1 MKLTSKIV
9 AHNMP
14 TLSTFLEHE
23 HYQLTQTTT
32 PFEVARLN
40 EAQRITLERLGSEE
54 ARHHALLGVQLKNSV
69 SGLSYPARQVSLSHS
84 ENVAVMAI
92 HQDSS
97 QCVGV
102 DIEAVHRGIHP
113 RLRAR
118 LTPSFAE
125 AQRVEKLPSLGLWC
139 VKEAL
144 WKAWEHNHQ
153 GLIKA
158 VNIRHVVEQPPQ
170 TQASQGLLFEG
181 QAQAPCGQPL
191 QWHLYEIDSLGPKAH
206 AFYVAVA
213 FGLP

>member
-1 MKLTSKIV
+1 LKSSPV
-9 AHNMP
+9 
-14 TLSTFLEHE
+14 LSTLFAHE
-23 HYQLTQTTT
+23 HYRLTQTTT
-32 PFEVARLN
+32 PVKIALLN
-40 EAQRITLERLGSEE
+40 DTQRAKLALLRSET
-54 ARHHALLGVQLKNSV
+54 ARHHALLGFQLKNILTQE
-69 SGLSYPARQVSLSHS
+69 GRNVSLSHT
-84 ENVAVMAI
+84 ENVAVMAV

-118 LTPSFAE
+118 LTPSFEE

-158 VNIRHVVEQPPQ
+158 VNIRHVVEQSPQ
-170 TQASQGLLFEG
+170 TEAPKRLLFEG

-191 QWHLYEIDSLGPKAH
+191 QWHLYEIDSLGPKAQ

>member
-1 MKLTSKIV
+1 MKSSPV
-9 AHNMP
+9 
-14 TLSTFLEHE
+14 LSTLFAHE
-23 HYQLTQTTT
+23 HYRLTQTTT
-32 PFEVARLN
+32 PVKIALLN
-40 EAQRITLERLGSEE
+40 EAQRMTLERLGSEQ
-54 ARHHALLGVQLKNSV
+54 ARHHALLGFQLKNILTQE
-69 SGLSYPARQVSLSHS
+69 GRNVSLSHT
-84 ENVAVMAI
+84 ENVAVMTV

-118 LTPSFAE
+118 LTPSFEE

-158 VNIRHVVEQPPQ
+158 VNIRHVVEQSPQ
-170 TQASQGLLFEG
+170 TEAPKRLLFEG

>member
-1 MKLTSKIV
+1 LKSSPV
-9 AHNMP
+9 
-14 TLSTFLEHE
+14 LSTLFAHE
-23 HYQLTQTTT
+23 HYRLTQTTT
-32 PFEVARLN
+32 PVKFALLN
-40 EAQRITLERLGSEE
+40 EAQRMTLERLGSEE

-69 SGLSYPARQVSLSHS
+69 SGISYPSRQVSLSHS
-84 ENVAVMAI
+84 ENVAVMAV

-118 LTPSFAE
+118 LTPSFEE

-144 WKAWEHNHQ
+144 WKAWKHNHQ

-158 VNIRHVVEQPPQ
+158 VNIRHVVEQSPQ
-170 TQASQGLLFEG
+170 TEAPKRLLFEG

-191 QWHLYEIDSLGPKAH
+191 QWHLYEIDSLGPKAQ

-213 FGLP
+213 FSLP

>member
-1 MKLTSKIV
+1 
-9 AHNMP
+9 MP
-14 TLSTFLEHE
+14 THSTLFAHK
-23 HYQLTQTTT
+23 HYQITQTTT
-32 PFEVARLN
+32 PVKIALLN
-40 EAQRITLERLGSEE
+40 QTQRMTLERLGSEQ
-54 ARHHALLGVQLKNSV
+54 ARHHALLGIQLKNSV
-69 SGLSYPARQVSLSHS
+69 SGISYPTRHMSLSHS
-84 ENVAVMAI
+84 ENVAVMAV

-118 LTPSFAE
+118 LTPSFEE

-158 VNIRHVVEQPPQ
+158 VNICHVVEQSPKTEAPNP
-170 TQASQGLLFEG
+170 LLFEG

-191 QWHLYEIDSLGPKAH
+191 HWHLYEIDSLGPKGQ

-213 FGLP
+213 FSLP

>member
-1 MKLTSKIV
+1 
-9 AHNMP
+9 
-14 TLSTFLEHE
+14 
-23 HYQLTQTTT
+23 
-32 PFEVARLN
+32 
-40 EAQRITLERLGSEE
+40 
-54 ARHHALLGVQLKNSV
+54 
-69 SGLSYPARQVSLSHS
+69 
-84 ENVAVMAI
+84 
-92 HQDSS
+92 
-97 QCVGV
+97 
-102 DIEAVHRGIHP
+102 VHRGIHP

-118 LTPSFAE
+118 LTPSFEE

-158 VNIRHVVEQPPQ
+158 VNIRHVVEQSPQ
-170 TQASQGLLFEG
+170 TEAPKRLLFEG

-191 QWHLYEIDSLGPKAH
+191 QWHLYEIDSLGPKAQ